1 MTLRRRWKADLIP
14 FAGCPTKFVLYPFPL
29 AKPGSFRK
37 QESAAPM
44 TVSTNETDLT
54 KINRAIQQLEQGRL
68 NVAGVCSLA
77 AGASAT
83 TVKAPNCGAASQV
96 FLTAKTANAA
106 AALATTYVSAV
117 ANGSFTLA
125 HASNAQTD
133 RTFGFACLG

>member
-1 MTLRRRWKADLIP
+1 MSI
-14 FAGCPTKFVLYPFPL
+14 
-29 AKPGSFRK
+29 
-37 QESAAPM
+37 
-44 TVSTNETDLT
+44 STNETDQT

-68 NVAGVCSLA
+68 NVAGVCTLA
-77 AGASAT
+77 AGATTT

-96 FLTAKTANAA
+96 FLTARSADAA

-117 ANGSFTLA
+117 ANGSFTIT

>member
-1 MTLRRRWKADLIP
+1 MPDQVRDHA
-14 FAGCPTKFVLYPFPL
+14 YPSPL

-37 QESAAPM
+37 QESPAPM
-44 TVSTNETDLT
+44 TVSTNETDQT

-68 NVAGVCSLA
+68 NVTGVCTLA
-77 AGASAT
+77 AGATAT

-96 FLTAKTANAA
+96 VLTAKTANAA
-106 AALATTYVSAV
+106 AALATTYVASV
-117 ANGSFTLA
+117 ANGSFTIA